1 MSLREPLSAQRPKDS
16 CRASF
21 RSQDVT
27 FPAPPSGSD
36 PVQDPDVPQAI
47 GYTRLH
53 RHPQP
58 ENGQLITPNEGL
70 LLGQLWGKQQKNHR
84 NGEKKKLKILSP
96 GQGHGR
102 SAAGSASI
110 PKAPRAVGSPLGF
123 GVFPGEQSGAA
134 PAISTHIPQHLY
146 KKLI

>member
-1 MSLREPLSAQRPKDS
+1 MSLREPLSAQQPKDS

-21 RSQDVT
+21 CIQDVT

-36 PVQDPDVPQAI
+36 PIQDPDVPQAI

-70 LLGQLWGKQQKNHR
+70 LLGQLWGKQQKTIATV
-84 NGEKKKLKILSP
+84 KKKKKILSP
-96 GQGHGR
+96 GQGDGR
-102 SAAGSASI
+102 STAGSASI
-110 PKAPRAVGSPLGF
+110 PKVPRAVGSPLGF

-134 PAISTHIPQHLY
+134 QPSPRTSPNTFTRS
-146 KKLI
+146 

>member
-27 FPAPPSGSD
+27 FPASPSGSD

-58 ENGQLITPNEGL
+58 ENWQLITPNEGL

-84 NGEKKKLKILSP
+84 KDEKKK
-96 GQGHGR
+96 
-102 SAAGSASI
+102 
-110 PKAPRAVGSPLGF
+110 
-123 GVFPGEQSGAA
+123 
-134 PAISTHIPQHLY
+134 
-146 KKLI
+146 